1 LVSGADDA
9 DNATFNIL
17 SSTMIAENAGP
28 NASCTLRKANRSD
41 MVRGG
46 PIIESTTVGGS
57 AFKKHQ
63 IAIKIAW
70 RGG

>member
-1 LVSGADDA
+1 
-9 DNATFNIL
+9 
-17 SSTMIAENAGP
+17 MIAENAGP
-28 NASCTLRKANRSD
+28 NASCTLGKANRSD